1 MIGRLTGQLA
11 VKQPPEL
18 LVDVG
23 GIGYELEAPMSTF
36 YDLPEVGAQVTLYT
50 HMIVRED
57 AHQLF
62 GFAREAER
70 RLFRTLL
77 KVSGVGAKM
86 ALAVLSGMSAD
97 DFARC
102 IETDDVTA
110 LTRLPG
116 IGKKTAERLIV
127 EMRDRLDSEEL
138 RAALPGATAPAAGAA
153 AAPPSEPGEDAV
165 ADATSALI
173 ALGYRANEASRMI
186 RNVDTAGRTTEDI
199 IRQALKAAVR

>member
-11 VKQPPEL
+11 AKQPPEL

-23 GIGYELEAPMSTF
+23 GVGYELEAPMSTF
-36 YDLPEVGAQVTLYT
+36 YELPEVGAQVTLYT

-86 ALAVLSGMSAD
+86 ALAVLSGMGAD

-138 RAALPGATAPAAGAA
+138 RAALPGATAPAA
-153 AAPPSEPGEDAV
+153 APGGPEPGDDAV

-186 RNVDTAGRTTEDI
+186 RNVDTAGCTTEDI

>member
-11 VKQPPEL
+11 LKQPPEL
-18 LVDVG
+18 MVDVG
-23 GIGYELEAPMSTF
+23 GVGYELEAPMSTF

-138 RAALPGATAPAAGAA
+138 RAALPGSAAPTAGAA
-153 AAPPSEPGEDAV
+153 QGAPEPGEDAR

-186 RNVDTAGRTTEDI
+186 RNVDTAGRTTEEI